1 MRELCRVLSR
11 ALVHYSEVVSQTIE
25 SPQQSEAE
33 RKFSE
38 AIRELVSQDLEE
50 IPQYAKSLAENI
62 ERRAGSVFLSSELPE
77 IINWNR
83 GLLNASLESYC
94 TFLEEHKTKI
104 LHALGTNQQKLERI
118 DNEIA
123 LVKDA
128 IKTLPTISP

>member
-1 MRELCRVLSR
+1 M
-11 ALVHYSEVVSQTIE
+11 
-25 SPQQSEAE
+25 
-33 RKFSE
+33 
-38 AIRELVSQDLEE
+38 
-50 IPQYAKSLAENI
+50 
-62 ERRAGSVFLSSELPE
+62 ERRAGSVFLSSELPD

-94 TFLEEHKTKI
+94 TFLEEYKTKI
-104 LHALGTNQQKLERI
+104 LHTLGTNQQKLEKL